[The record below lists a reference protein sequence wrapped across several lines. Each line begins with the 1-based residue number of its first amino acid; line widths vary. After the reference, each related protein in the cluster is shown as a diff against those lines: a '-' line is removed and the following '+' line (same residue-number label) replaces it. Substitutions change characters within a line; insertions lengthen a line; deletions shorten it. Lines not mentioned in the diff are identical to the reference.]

1 MLQNLQCN
9 FTSTQ
14 RAVDALPG
22 VYNALEG
29 ILRECVV
36 RCELF
41 ELRKEK
47 KRKKGFSQSHSL
59 S

>member
-14 RAVDALPG
+14 RAVDDLPG

-29 ILRECVV
+29 ILRVCVV

-47 KRKKGFSQSHSL
+47 KRKKRFS
-59 S
+59 